1 MSSSNGCIGNLMENT
16 GLSNILKATF
26 GGVDE
31 MFLGKTFPNKIGFLR
46 MVAEEMLRPV
56 LLDCVQPTFEDPM
69 SYLEGLAS
77 KSRPAKLRLDGRVWL
92 IFIILT
98 FIKPSCEADWSLHI
112 YKVDLMLPYFATVFL
127 IKLTKLPSELLR
139 KFLTK
144 EHAMRHF
151 NEIWN
156 SIWSDMMIETTVM
169 RYGQGPAGMF

>member
-1 MSSSNGCIGNLMENT
+1 MVVSE
-16 GLSNILKATF
+16 ILWKTPDCQIF
-26 GGVDE
+26 SKPLGGVDE

-69 SYLEGLAS
+69 SYLQGLAS

-112 YKVDLMLPYFATVFL
+112 YKVNLMLPYFATVFL